1 VGCNSLKVFMKKKK
15 IKLDGF
21 AMLVQQLNSRTQLN
35 DKKGKGVVKG
45 KDVARMVDYLKEE
58 KVKT

>member
-1 VGCNSLKVFMKKKK
+1 MKKKK

-58 KVKT
+58 KVKDV